1 MILYIVNKGK
11 NLNKVNQDNI
21 FTALGDWL
29 ILGQQT
35 GFRRK
40 EWAQDRTYL
49 KKFNDIERNIDNSSA
64 AFILKDFEFRAK
76 GNKQLNNF
84 SQQEINR
91 SSIVNI
97 KWRFQKNNDNG
108 QIISYVKDINNKHI
122 CVVKACKRIRKR
134 ALRLKIHHE
143 KPIAVYSEF
152 KHSNKVTSFI
162 DDVHIKT
169 ILQEAARKEYNIKCQ
184 KELSAFTSYSIR
196 VGVCVLLH
204 TQNVSTEDIKFRLRW
219 ISDTFRMY
227 LRNIQPLAERHK
239 DAIAH
244 A

>member
-1 MILYIVNKGK
+1 MV
-11 NLNKVNQDNI
+11 
-21 FTALGDWL
+21 
-29 ILGQQT
+29 
-35 GFRRK
+35 
-40 EWAQDRTYL
+40 
-49 KKFNDIERNIDNSSA
+49 
-64 AFILKDFEFRAK
+64 
-76 GNKQLNNF
+76 F
-84 SQQEINR
+84 S
-91 SSIVNI
+91 
-97 KWRFQKNNDNG
+97 KNNDNG

-122 CVVKACKRIRKR
+122 CVVKACKRICKR
-134 ALRLKIHHE
+134 ALKLKIHHE

-152 KHSNKVTSFI
+152 KHGNKVTSYI
-162 DDVHIKT
+162 DDVHIKN

-219 ISDTFRMY
+219 MSDTFRMY